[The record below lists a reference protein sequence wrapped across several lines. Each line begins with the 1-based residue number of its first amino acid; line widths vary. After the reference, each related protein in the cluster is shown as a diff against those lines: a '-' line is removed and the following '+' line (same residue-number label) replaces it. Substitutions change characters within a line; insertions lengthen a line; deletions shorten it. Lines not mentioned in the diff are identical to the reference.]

1 MFRQWIENEYITMDD
16 VVRPYSKQATE
27 SQTPSFLP
35 FTSSNSNSPLLSNEM
50 DPNHTYFV
58 DEIILEILARLP
70 IKSLIRTKCVCK
82 LWYNLASHKS
92 FTQLYNHLSLKNAM
106 LLLQVTDSSTD
117 STSSMIL
124 LVDHK
129 RGVSEFSLDFI
140 KDRVKIRA
148 SCNGLLCCSSVP
160 DKGVYYVCNPMTR
173 EFKLLPR
180 SRERPVTRFYPDG
193 EATLVGLTCD
203 LLSNRYNVVL
213 AGYHRM
219 FGHRPEGKL
228 ICSVYDSGTNKW
240 RKYVSDQDDHGF
252 THMNRN
258 QVVFVNGS
266 LHWMTQSFAY
276 ILVLD
281 LSLDSWRRILLP
293 EEMGC
298 GNGSGNRVYLLEFDG
313 KLSVIQISSVW
324 MNIWVLQD
332 YGKGKWDLID
342 RVSLRCIRGMVPG
355 IFPISQGG
363 DYVFLAGHKQVLVY
377 QRKTRSWKE
386 MYSVKNNSTM
396 PLWFS
401 AHSFRGTIFSCR

>member
-1 MFRQWIENEYITMDD
+1 
-16 VVRPYSKQATE
+16 
-27 SQTPSFLP
+27 
-35 FTSSNSNSPLLSNEM
+35 
-50 DPNHTYFV
+50 
-58 DEIILEILARLP
+58 
-70 IKSLIRTKCVCK
+70 
-82 LWYNLASHKS
+82 
-92 FTQLYNHLSLKNAM
+92 M
-106 LLLQVTDSSTD
+106 LLVQLTQSSTE
-117 STSSMIL
+117 STSSFI
-124 LVDHK
+124 LVDNNK
-129 RGVSEFSLDFI
+129 GVSEFSLDFI
-140 KDRVKIRA
+140 KDRLKIRA

-160 DKGVYYVCNPMTR
+160 DKGVYYVCNPFTKNY
-173 EFKLLPR
+173 KLLPK
-180 SRERPVTRFYPDG
+180 SRERPITRFYPDG
-193 EATLVGLTCD
+193 EATLVGISCD
-203 LLSNRYNVVL
+203 LLTNRYNVVL

-228 ICSVYDSGTNKW
+228 ICSVFDSESNKW

-258 QVVFVNGS
+258 QVVFVNSS

-281 LSLDSWRRILLP
+281 LNFDVWRRILLP
-293 EEMGC
+293 DEMGC
-298 GNGSGNRVYLLEFDG
+298 GSGNRVYLLELDG

-332 YGKGKWDLID
+332 YEKGHWDMID

-355 IFPISQGG
+355 IFPISQGI

-377 QRKTRSWKE
+377 QRKTRIWKE
-386 MYSVKNNSTM
+386 MFSVKNNSTM

>member
-1 MFRQWIENEYITMDD
+1 MDL
-16 VVRPYSKQATE
+16 P
-27 SQTPSFLP
+27 QTQ
-35 FTSSNSNSPLLSNEM
+35 TQTNYG
-50 DPNHTYFV
+50 YFA
-58 DEIILEILARLP
+58 DDIIIEILARLP
-70 IKSLIRTKCVCK
+70 IKSLFRSKCVCK
-82 LWYNLASHKS
+82 LWYKLASHKS
-92 FTQLYNHLSLKNAM
+92 FTHLYNQLSIQNVM
-106 LLLQVTDSSTD
+106 LLVEVTESSTQ
-117 STSSMIL
+117 STSSLI
-124 LVDHK
+124 LVDNT

-140 KDRVKIRA
+140 KDRLKIRA

-173 EFKLLPR
+173 QFKLLPR

-193 EATLVGLTCD
+193 EATLVGVSCD

-228 ICSVYDSGTNKW
+228 ICLVFDSESNKW

-258 QVVFVNGS
+258 QVVFLKGS

-281 LSLDSWRRILLP
+281 LNFDVWRRILLP

-298 GNGSGNRVYLLEFDG
+298 GNGSGSRVYLLELEG

-332 YGKGKWDLID
+332 YEKGHWDMID

-355 IFPISQGG
+355 IFPISQGA

-377 QRKTRSWKE
+377 QRKTRVWKE
-386 MYSVKNNSTM
+386 MFSVKNNFTM

-401 AHSFRGTIFSCR
+401 AHSFRATIFSCR

>member
-1 MFRQWIENEYITMDD
+1 MET
-16 VVRPYSKQATE
+16 
-27 SQTPSFLP
+27 
-35 FTSSNSNSPLLSNEM
+35 
-50 DPNHTYFV
+50 NHTYFV

-117 STSSMIL
+117 STSI
-124 LVDHK
+124 
-129 RGVSEFSLDFI
+129 
-140 KDRVKIRA
+140 
-148 SCNGLLCCSSVP
+148 
-160 DKGVYYVCNPMTR
+160 
-173 EFKLLPR
+173 
-180 SRERPVTRFYPDG
+180 
-193 EATLVGLTCD
+193 
-203 LLSNRYNVVL
+203 
-213 AGYHRM
+213 
-219 FGHRPEGKL
+219 
-228 ICSVYDSGTNKW
+228 
-240 RKYVSDQDDHGF
+240 
-252 THMNRN
+252 
-258 QVVFVNGS
+258 VFVNGS